1 MSNDLSQPPA
11 ARRLAFLDGG
21 GECGE
26 RLRACDWSVSRMGPP
41 EQWPLSLQITL
52 RTILASKFPMAIHWG
67 RDLLTFYNDAFAHVL
82 GSKHPGH
89 LGRPVFELWREMWDQ
104 LGPIFE
110 HVFTGETY
118 YVENASYA
126 PERGHTQRETYF
138 THCHSPIWGD
148 SGQVEGVLL
157 VLTESTREVLAER
170 AFVALNRRQAFQL
183 DMADR
188 LRALGSPAEI
198 TAVSTELLGK
208 YLRVSRVY
216 YTEIHTASHMAYL
229 QGMWT
234 AAEHSALP
242 PLPSSVSLDDLG
254 PEIMA
259 ILAEGKPFVVDDIGA
274 DRRTAANAAAY
285 RSLGIGAIVVVP
297 LMQQGRVTC
306 ALNLTAAAPRQ
317 WTRDD
322 ISMTQDAVQRTWEA
336 AERVRAVA
344 ALRAE
349 HEASKRAQAA
359 LRDADSRKD
368 EFLAMLAHELRNPLA
383 PIGTAAEL
391 LRRFQFDEATVKR
404 TSEVISRQVRHMTGL
419 IDDLLDVSRVTRGM
433 VALKKETLDFR
444 NVVSHAVEQVRP
456 LMETRRHRFN
466 VHMPQEP
473 VCVRGD
479 KQRLVQVLANL
490 LNNAAKYTPEDG
502 FVELRISVRGENVT
516 VTVRDNGVGMR
527 PELLARAFELFAQD
541 ERTLDRSQGGM
552 GLGLALVQRLAE
564 AHQGSVAAHSDGIG
578 KGSTFILRLP
588 LAQPGAGSDARPDH
602 GGAELPGRS
611 LKLLVVDDNVDAAS
625 TLGMVLAD
633 AGHTVRVEHHP
644 HGALDAA
651 RTMQPDVC
659 LLDIG
664 LPDID
669 GNELARRLRA
679 RPETAN
685 AVLVAVTGYGQER
698 DRQEAYSAG
707 FDYHFVKPV
716 DMARLFALLA
726 RVDPVPSSEPR
737 RPD

>member
-1 MSNDLSQPPA
+1 MSDDTHSPPPI
-11 ARRLAFLDGG
+11 RRLTFLEGG

-26 RLRACDWSVSRMGPP
+26 RLRAHDWRASRMGPP
-41 EQWPLSLQITL
+41 ETWPISLQMVL
-52 RTILASKFPMAIHWG
+52 CTILASRFPMAIHWG

-89 LGRPVFELWREMWDQ
+89 LGRPVIELWREMWDQ
-104 LGPIFE
+104 IDPIFE

-170 AFVALNRRQAFQL
+170 AFVSLNRRQAFQL

-188 LRALGSPAEI
+188 LRALGSAAEI

-208 YLRVSRVY
+208 YLRVARVY
-216 YTEIHTASHMAYL
+216 YTEIHAGSRTAFL

-234 AAEHSALP
+234 APDQGDLPALP
-242 PLPSSVSLDDLG
+242 ASGKLDDYC
-254 PEIMA
+254 
-259 ILAEGKPFVVDDIGA
+259 AELMPLLSAGKPFVVDDVRQ
-274 DRRTAANAAAY
+274 DRRTVPHAAAY
-285 RSLGIGAIVVVP
+285 RALGIASIMVVP
-297 LMQQGRVTC
+297 LLQSGRVTC
-306 ALNLTAAAPRQ
+306 ALNLAMATPRQ
-317 WTRDD
+317 WSRDD
-322 ISMTQDAVQRTWEA
+322 ISMTQDVVQRTWEA
-336 AERVRAVA
+336 AERVRAVV

-349 HEASKRAQAA
+349 HEASQRAQAA

-391 LRRFQFDEATVKR
+391 LRHFQFDEATVKR

-433 VALKKETLDFR
+433 APLKKETLDLR

-456 LMETRRHRFN
+456 LMEARRHRFN
-466 VHMPQEP
+466 VHLPPAP
-473 VCVRGD
+473 VFVDGD
-479 KQRLVQVLANL
+479 NKRLVQVLANL

-502 FVELRISVRGENVT
+502 FVELRAGTRGENVT
-516 VTVRDNGVGMR
+516 VTVHDNGVGMR
-527 PELLARAFELFAQD
+527 PELLARAFDLFAQD

-564 AHQGSVAAHSDGIG
+564 AHGGSVAAFSDGIG
-578 KGSTFILRLP
+578 KGSTFVLRLP
-588 LAQPGAGSDARPDH
+588 MAAPRLSTGIGPELADSRQATR
-602 GGAELPGRS
+602 R
-611 LKLLVVDDNVDAAS
+611 LKLLVVDDNKDAAS
-625 TLGMVLAD
+625 TLGMLLAD
-633 AGHTVRVEHHP
+633 AGHTVQVQSNPRT
-644 HGALDAA
+644 ALELA
-651 RTMQPDVC
+651 RTMQPDAC

-664 LPDID
+664 LPGMD

-679 RPETAN
+679 APETETT
-685 AVLVAVTGYGQER
+685 VLIAVTGYGQER
-698 DRQEAYSAG
+698 DRNEAYTAG

-716 DMARLFALLA
+716 DMPRLFTLLA
-726 RVDPVPSSEPR
+726 RIGARIPAI
-737 RPD
+737 

>member
-1 MSNDLSQPPA
+1 MKNDIKRSGTSSP
-11 ARRLAFLDGG
+11 AFLDGG
-21 GECGE
+21 GECGA
-26 RLRACDWSVSRMGPP
+26 RLRRIDWASLSMGPP
-41 EQWPLSLQITL
+41 QQWPLPLQIVL
-52 RTILASKFPMAIHWG
+52 RTILGSKFPMAVHWG
-67 RDLLTFYNDAFAHVL
+67 RDLLTFYNDAFAQVL

-89 LGRPVFELWREMWDQ
+89 LGRPAREWWREMWDQ
-104 LGPIFE
+104 IAPIFE
-110 HVFTGETY
+110 HVLTGETY
-118 YVENASYA
+118 YVENASYV
-126 PERGHTQRETYF
+126 PERGHSQRESYF
-138 THCHSPIWGD
+138 THCHSPVWGED
-148 SGQVEGVLL
+148 GKIAGVLL

-188 LRALGSPAEI
+188 LRGLASPGEI
-198 TAVSTELLGK
+198 TAAATELLGQ

-216 YTEIHTASHMAYL
+216 YAEIDQHSRTAFL
-229 QGMWT
+229 QGQWST
-234 AAEHSALP
+234 PDQPDLP
-242 PLPSSVSLDDLG
+242 ALPSSGKLDDYSPAVGDSLIAG
-254 PEIMA
+254 Q
-259 ILAEGKPFVVDDIGA
+259 PFVVDDVMT
-274 DRRTAANAAAY
+274 DRRTAAYAQAY
-285 RSLGIGAIVVVP
+285 LALGIGAILLVP
-297 LMQQGRVTC
+297 MLQAGQVTC
-306 ALNLTAAAPRQ
+306 ALNLTSTAPRHWLQ
-317 WTRDD
+317 ED
-322 ISMTQDAVQRTWEA
+322 ITLAQDVVQRTWEA
-336 AERVRAVA
+336 AERARAVA

-349 HEASKRAQAA
+349 HEHSKRAQAA

-391 LRRFQFDEATVKR
+391 LRHFHSDAATVKR
-404 TSEVISRQVRHMTGL
+404 TSDVISRQVKHMTGL

-433 VALKKETLDFR
+433 VALQKDVLDLR
-444 NVVSHAVEQVRP
+444 GVASDAAEQARP
-456 LMETRRHRFN
+456 LMESRRHRFS
-466 VHMPQEP
+466 VLLPGEP
-473 VCVRGD
+473 IFVSGD
-479 KQRLVQVLANL
+479 KKRLVQVLANL

-502 FVELRISVRGENVT
+502 FVELRASVRGENVT

-588 LAQPGAGSDARPDH
+588 LAERQAANDPHADGVAGAA
-602 GGAELPGRS
+602 AVRS
-611 LKLLVVDDNVDAAS
+611 LRLLIVDDNVDAAE
-625 TLGMVLAD
+625 TLGILLAD
-633 AGHTVRVEHHP
+633 AGHAVTVEHNP
-644 HGALDAA
+644 RIALDLA
-651 RTMQPDVC
+651 RELRPDIC

-679 RPETAN
+679 QAETAG

-698 DRQEAYSAG
+698 DRNEAYAAG

-716 DMARLFALLA
+716 DMARLYALIA
-726 RVDPVPSSEPR
+726 RIAGG
-737 RPD
+737 

>member
-1 MSNDLSQPPA
+1 MA
-11 ARRLAFLDGG
+11 VRRLAFLDGG

-26 RLRACDWSVSRMGPP
+26 RLRGYDWGSSRMGAP
-41 EQWPLSLQITL
+41 EHWPLSLQVSL

-89 LGRPVFELWREMWDQ
+89 LGRPVHELWREMWDQ
-104 LGPIFE
+104 IGPIFE

-188 LRALGSPAEI
+188 MRGMASPAEI
-198 TAVSTELLGK
+198 KTTATELLGK
-208 YLRVSRVY
+208 YLRVARVY
-216 YTEIHTASHMAYL
+216 FTEIHAATRTAYL
-229 QGMWT
+229 QGLWT
-234 AAEHSALP
+234 SPDQGELPALP
-242 PLPSSVSLDDLG
+242 VSGTLDELS
-254 PEIMA
+254 PEIMGA
-259 ILAEGKPFVVDDIGA
+259 LAAGRPFVVDDVGA
-274 DRRTAANAAAY
+274 DRRTAAYARAY
-285 RSLGIGAIVVVP
+285 QALGIAAIVVVP
-297 LMQQGRVTC
+297 LLQAGRVTC
-306 ALNLTAAAPRQ
+306 ALNLTMPAPRG

-322 ISMTQDAVQRTWEA
+322 IAIAQDVVQRTWEA
-336 AERVRAVA
+336 AERARAVA
-344 ALRAE
+344 ALRSE
-349 HEASKRAQAA
+349 HEHSQRAQAA

-391 LRRFQFDEATVKR
+391 LRHFQFDEATVKR
-404 TSEVISRQVRHMTGL
+404 TSEVISRQVKHMTGL

-433 VALKKETLDFR
+433 VPLKKETLDLR
-444 NVVSHAVEQVRP
+444 TVASHAVEQVRP
-456 LMETRRHRFN
+456 LMEARRHRF
-466 VHMPQEP
+466 VVRLPEEP
-473 VCVRGD
+473 VFVHGD
-479 KQRLVQVLANL
+479 NKRLVQVLANL

-502 FVELRISVRGENVT
+502 FVELSVGVRGENVT

-588 LAQPGAGSDARPDH
+588 MTHPRRDEGKGPE
-602 GGAELPGRS
+602 GGASAAPVRS
-611 LKLLVVDDNVDAAS
+611 LRLLVVDDNVDAAD
-625 TLGMVLAD
+625 TLGTLLAD
-633 AGHTVRVEHHP
+633 AGHQVRVENSSRV
-644 HGALDAA
+644 ALDVA
-651 RTMQPDVC
+651 RELKPDIC

-679 RPETAN
+679 QPETGH

-698 DRQEAYSAG
+698 DRNEAYAAG

-716 DMARLFALLA
+716 DMGRLYALIARI
-726 RVDPVPSSEPR
+726 SG
-737 RPD
+737 

>member
-1 MSNDLSQPPA
+1 MSNDLIPPQA
-11 ARRLAFLDGG
+11 VRRLAFLDGG

-26 RLRACDWSVSRMGPP
+26 RLRACDWRASRMGPP
-41 EQWPLSLQITL
+41 EQWPLSLQMVL

-188 LRALGSPAEI
+188 LRAQGSAEEI

-216 YTEIHTASHMAYL
+216 YTEIHPASHMAFL

-234 AAEHSALP
+234 SPEYGALP
-242 PLPSSVSLDDLG
+242 PLPASVRLDDLS

-259 ILAEGKPFVVDDIGA
+259 ILEAGKPFVVDDINT

-285 RSLGIGAIVVVP
+285 QALGIAAIVVVP

-306 ALNLTAAAPRQ
+306 ALHLTMASPRL

-322 ISMTQDAVQRTWEA
+322 ISMTQDVVQRTWEA

-344 ALRAE
+344 ALHAE
-349 HEASKRAQAA
+349 HDASKRAQAA

-444 NVVSHAVEQVRP
+444 HVVSHAVEQVRP
-456 LMETRRHRFN
+456 LMEARHHRFN
-466 VHMPQEP
+466 VHLPPEP
-473 VCVRGD
+473 VYVYGD
-479 KQRLVQVLANL
+479 NKRLVQVLANL

-502 FVELRISVRGENVT
+502 FVELRVGVRGENLT

-588 LAQPGAGSDARPDH
+588 MAQPDPGSDVRPKH
-602 GGAELPGRS
+602 AGAEPPARS
-611 LKLLVVDDNVDAAS
+611 LNLLVVDDNVDAAS

-633 AGHTVRVEHHP
+633 AGHTVRVENHP
-644 HGALDAA
+644 YAGMDAA
-651 RTMQPDVC
+651 RAMHPDVC

-679 RPETAN
+679 RPETVN
-685 AVLVAVTGYGQER
+685 AVLVAITGYGQER

-716 DMARLFALLA
+716 DMERLFAVLA
-726 RVDPVPSSEPR
+726 RVTPQPR
-737 RPD
+737 P